1 MSGEDASERR
11 REAAGW
17 LAIAREDLR
26 VGRACLSLDP
36 PARGVA
42 AYHCQQAAENLI
54 KGLLVAASTPFR
66 KTHDLD
72 ELADLAVSNY
82 PECHTLLDAIRPLTV
97 WGFAYRYPGTEEI
110 SEPVPDEAE
119 LRHTINLIEGLA
131 GRLQTAAIAGEPGPP
146 Q

>member
-1 MSGEDASERR
+1 MSGDDASERR
-11 REAAGW
+11 REVAGW

-42 AYHCQQAAENLI
+42 AYHCQQAAEKLI
-54 KGLLVAASTPFR
+54 KGLLVAASAPFR

-82 PECHTLLDAIRPLTV
+82 PECQSLLEAIRPLTV
-97 WGFAYRYPGTEEI
+97 WGIAYRYPGTEDI
-110 SEPVPDEAE
+110 PEPVPDEVE
-119 LRHTINLIEGLA
+119 LTRAITLIERLA
-131 GRLQTAAIAGEPGPP
+131 ERLQAAAITGGPEPPL
-146 Q
+146 